1 MTPRDKRAE
10 KGNHAG
16 PARVAARRGFL
27 LHGRLTIHSST
38 SSQPLSR

>member
-16 PARVAARRGFL
+16 RREARRGFL